1 MYGLTRGGLEV
12 VAWGS
17 GFRQAGER
25 RSVIG
30 KDTEA
35 CGNRPEYRC
44 SGSSDL
50 WSIPQGGIRHPVVG
64 FALLTL
70 CKVVAREGGT
80 DWSARRRR

>member
-30 KDTEA
+30 KRHGGLRESAGIPALQQLRSVVNPT
-35 CGNRPEYRC
+35 GRNPT
-44 SGSSDL
+44 SPL
-50 WSIPQGGIRHPVVG
+50 WFVLS
-64 FALLTL
+64 LL
-70 CKVVAREGGT
+70 CKVVL
-80 DWSARRRR
+80 